1 MIQGC
6 GSNVGKSLLV
16 AGLIRAAK
24 KRGLRV
30 APFKPQNMSN
40 NAAITVDGGEAG
52 RAQSFQAY
60 AAGIDFHSDMNPVLL
75 KPESMIGS
83 QIILN
88 GKKYKSLKAR
98 EYYSHKDKFI
108 EIAINSFKNLVN
120 DYDLVIAEG
129 AGSLAEVNLRKA
141 DIANMGF
148 ASVLRVPVIV
158 TADIERGGVIAQ
170 LIGTKEVLDQND
182 LNLIEGFII
191 NKFRGDKS
199 LFDDGVA
206 FIEKKTDWKS
216 FGVMPFFDK
225 AKLFPAEDSQDLKNS
240 FGTGKCVISVL
251 KLSRI
256 ANFDDFDPLKIDNRL
271 KLQFVEPGNPIPA
284 DTNLIIIPG
293 TKSTIADLK
302 FLKCQGWD
310 IDIKAHYRRGGSIL
324 GICGGYQIL
333 GNEIIDDQGYDGTP
347 SKAKGLGLL
356 NVKTK
361 MGKQKNLGKK
371 DFISN
376 INGKKISGYE
386 IHLGVTSGSD
396 CNNPFATL
404 RNKKDGAIS
413 SNGLVMGTYLHGLFF
428 SDEFRNKFVA
438 KLSSEEKKEDVS
450 FHDTID
456 LILEE
461 FVKVIEDNLDVD
473 SILSV
478 ARNI

>member
-83 QIILN
+83 QVILN

-108 EIAINSFKNLVN
+108 GIAIKSFMNLIN

-148 ASVLRVPVIV
+148 ASVLSVPVIV
-158 TADIERGGVIAQ
+158 AADIERGGVIAQ

-182 LNLIEGFII
+182 INLIEGFII

-206 FIEKKTDWKS
+206 FIEKKTDWRS

-225 AKLFPAEDSQDLKNS
+225 AKLFPAEDSQDLKSS

-284 DTNLIIIPG
+284 DTKLIIIPG

-302 FLKCQGWD
+302 FLKYQGWD

-324 GICGGYQIL
+324 GI
-333 GNEIIDDQGYDGTP
+333 
-347 SKAKGLGLL
+347 
-356 NVKTK
+356 
-361 MGKQKNLGKK
+361 
-371 DFISN
+371 
-376 INGKKISGYE
+376 
-386 IHLGVTSGSD
+386 
-396 CNNPFATL
+396 
-404 RNKKDGAIS
+404 
-413 SNGLVMGTYLHGLFF
+413 
-428 SDEFRNKFVA
+428 
-438 KLSSEEKKEDVS
+438 
-450 FHDTID
+450 
-456 LILEE
+456 
-461 FVKVIEDNLDVD
+461 
-473 SILSV
+473 
-478 ARNI
+478 

>member
-83 QIILN
+83 QVILN

-108 EIAINSFKNLVN
+108 GIVIKSFRNLVN
-120 DYDLVIAEG
+120 NYDLVIAEG

-148 ASVLRVPVIV
+148 ASVLSIPVIV
-158 TADIERGGVIAQ
+158 AADIERGGVIAQ

-182 LNLIEGFII
+182 INLIEGFII

-206 FIEKKTDWKS
+206 FIEKKTNWRS
-216 FGVMPFFDK
+216 CFRRG
-225 AKLFPAEDSQDLKNS
+225 
-240 FGTGKCVISVL
+240 
-251 KLSRI
+251 
-256 ANFDDFDPLKIDNRL
+256 NRL
-271 KLQFVEPGNPIPA
+271 PTRCRFFRCTRAPIGRMTRRRERFLIPTLSKCGRIFVRSSSRFWRLVFS
-284 DTNLIIIPG
+284 D
-293 TKSTIADLK
+293 
-302 FLKCQGWD
+302 
-310 IDIKAHYRRGGSIL
+310 
-324 GICGGYQIL
+324 
-333 GNEIIDDQGYDGTP
+333 
-347 SKAKGLGLL
+347 
-356 NVKTK
+356 
-361 MGKQKNLGKK
+361 
-371 DFISN
+371 
-376 INGKKISGYE
+376 ISGFE
-386 IHLGVTSGSD
+386 ND
-396 CNNPFATL
+396 
-404 RNKKDGAIS
+404 RNA
-413 SNGLVMGTYLHGLFF
+413 
-428 SDEFRNKFVA
+428 
-438 KLSSEEKKEDVS
+438 
-450 FHDTID
+450 
-456 LILEE
+456 
-461 FVKVIEDNLDVD
+461 
-473 SILSV
+473 
-478 ARNI
+478 

>member
-16 AGLIRAAK
+16 AGLVRAAK
-24 KRGLRV
+24 KRGMSV

-75 KPESMIGS
+75 KPENTIGS
-83 QIILN
+83 QVILN

-98 EYYSHKDKFI
+98 EYYSHKDEFLAVAIKSFRNLLNKFDI
-108 EIAINSFKNLVN
+108 
-120 DYDLVIAEG
+120 VIAEG
-129 AGSLAEVNLRKA
+129 AGSLAEVNLRKS

-148 ASVLRVPVIV
+148 ATALSVPVIV
-158 TADIERGGVIAQ
+158 VADIERGGVIAQ
-170 LIGTKEVLDQND
+170 LIGTKAVLDQKD
-182 LNLIEGFII
+182 INLIEGFII
-191 NKFRGDKS
+191 NKFRGDQS

-206 FIEKKTDWKS
+206 FINNKTDWKS

-256 ANFDDFDPLKIDNRL
+256 ANFDDFDPLKIDKRL
-271 KLQFVEPGNPIPA
+271 KLRFVEPGNPIPA
-284 DTNLIIIPG
+284 DTKLIIIPG
-293 TKSTIADLK
+293 TKSTIADLN
-302 FLKCQGWD
+302 FLKSQGWD
-310 IDIKAHYRRGGSIL
+310 IDIRAHLRRGGFIL

-333 GNEIIDDQGYDGTP
+333 GNEITDGQGYDGIP
-347 SKAKGLGLL
+347 SNAKGLGLL
-356 NVKTK
+356 DVQTT
-361 MGKQKNLGKK
+361 MGKEKNLGKK
-371 DFISN
+371 EFIST

-396 CNNPFATL
+396 CNKPFATL
-404 RNKKDGAIS
+404 SERKDGAIS

-438 KLSSEEKKEDVS
+438 KISSKEKEEDVS
-450 FHDTID
+450 FNDKID
-456 LILEE
+456 FILEE
-461 FVKVIEDNLDVD
+461 FVNVLEDNLDVD
-473 SILSV
+473 TILSA

>member
-83 QIILN
+83 QVILN

-108 EIAINSFKNLVN
+108 GIAINSFTNLVN

-148 ASVLRVPVIV
+148 ASVLSVPVIV
-158 TADIERGGVIAQ
+158 VADIERGGVIAQ

-182 LNLIEGFII
+182 INLIEGFII

-206 FIEKKTDWKS
+206 FIEKKTDWRS

-225 AKLFPAEDSQDLKNS
+225 AKLFPNHLLCQRTALCEIELSLKHGLRKKRKIEDLLNNS
-240 FGTGKCVISVL
+240 
-251 KLSRI
+251 
-256 ANFDDFDPLKIDNRL
+256 KIDLMAENNFF
-271 KLQFVEPGNPIPA
+271 KYHF
-284 DTNLIIIPG
+284 
-293 TKSTIADLK
+293 
-302 FLKCQGWD
+302 
-310 IDIKAHYRRGGSIL
+310 IK
-324 GICGGYQIL
+324 
-333 GNEIIDDQGYDGTP
+333 EIIL
-347 SKAKGLGLL
+347 SII
-356 NVKTK
+356 K
-361 MGKQKNLGKK
+361 MK
-371 DFISN
+371 
-376 INGKKISGYE
+376 
-386 IHLGVTSGSD
+386 
-396 CNNPFATL
+396 
-404 RNKKDGAIS
+404 
-413 SNGLVMGTYLHGLFF
+413 
-428 SDEFRNKFVA
+428 
-438 KLSSEEKKEDVS
+438 
-450 FHDTID
+450 
-456 LILEE
+456 
-461 FVKVIEDNLDVD
+461 
-473 SILSV
+473 
-478 ARNI
+478 